1 MDKFSFLVS
10 GFNVAPAGRRAHG
23 PARYAN
29 APTAFSF
36 GAAAPGADYGDGPAP
51 YENPSSAG
59 FPSWGVESAGGVG
72 AVFSDPR
79 KWMPNRQFPDF
90 GAWESNVG
98 VPMSAGDSETSPLP
112 PSSYIIQSMN
122 GYEREREFLSH
133 SKYSPEYPEPPP
145 FPLDPVKAPSKLP
158 RTVPKGGR
166 RT

>member
-1 MDKFSFLVS
+1 MSS
-10 GFNVAPAGRRAHG
+10 
-23 PARYAN
+23 
-29 APTAFSF
+29 AFRF
-36 GAAAPGADYGDGPAP
+36 GGSAP
-51 YENPSSAG
+51 YGNPSSAG
-59 FPSWGVESAGGVG
+59 FPSWGAEPAGGVG

-158 RTVPKGGR
+158 RTVPKGGNR
-166 RT
+166 V